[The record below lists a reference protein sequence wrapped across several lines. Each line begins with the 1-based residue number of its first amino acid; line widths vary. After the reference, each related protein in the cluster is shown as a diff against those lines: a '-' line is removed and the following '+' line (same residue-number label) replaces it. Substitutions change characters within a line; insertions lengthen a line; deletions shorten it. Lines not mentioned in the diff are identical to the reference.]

1 MLLSIQKCKPYLRK
15 EQCTQKQKDSFQYSS
30 VIGYGP
36 DPVENLS
43 TYIQYSKPENT
54 ENLLSDPGTITIC
67 DHHSSTKT
75 QTEFL
80 NTPFRGNDCEM
91 QDQNTSKKNQETGKT
106 GCKHLSTHASL

>member
-1 MLLSIQKCKPYLRK
+1 MHTETERFVIYIPYSSIYIYIP
-15 EQCTQKQKDSFQYSS
+15 YSS
-30 VIGYGP
+30 VIGYSP

-91 QDQNTSKKNQETGKT
+91 QD
-106 GCKHLSTHASL
+106 